1 VVAVTR
7 IGGVGFA
14 SLSVPRGDG
23 QLSARE
29 QKRIAEMMDGGGPV
43 QRMLDQQ
50 KRIADLLS
58 DTQFSTYHDAAT
70 GTVEQIAAELAIGS
84 DGNVED
90 VLQGEAR

>member
-1 VVAVTR
+1 M
-7 IGGVGFA
+7 
-14 SLSVPRGDG
+14 LD
-23 QLSARE
+23 Q
-29 QKRIAEMMDGGGPV
+29 QKRIAEMMDGAAPCSGARSAEAIAEMMDGGGAV

-50 KRIADLLS
+50 KRIAEMLS

-84 DGNVED
+84 DGNLED